1 MKILGLNT
9 SPRNASNVR
18 IALEA
23 ALEAAEAKGAESE
36 IIDVNK
42 LTISPCQGD
51 NYCKE
56 HDSQCALNDDM
67 VDIYEKIEAADAVIL
82 ASPIYFCDVNA
93 QAKLVIDRL
102 YSYFMD
108 ENFSKLFSEKKVSI
122 ITTNGAAPLEA
133 FEGSLNTQMAAFNV
147 LGFQSGDILAL
158 EDNNVPG
165 AITDKEDQLQKAR
178 QLGENLI

>member
-1 MKILGLNT
+1 MKVLGINT

-18 IALEA
+18 IALET
-23 ALEAAEAKGAESE
+23 ALEAASSKGAETE
-36 IIDVNK
+36 IVDINK
-42 LTISPCQGD
+42 LSITPCQGD

-67 VDIYEKIEAADAVIL
+67 VDIYEKIEQADGIIL

-108 ENFSKLFSEKKVSI
+108 ENFSQLFSDKKVSI
-122 ITTNGAAPLEA
+122 IATNGAAPVEA
-133 FEGSLNTQMAAFNV
+133 FESSLNTQMAAFTV
-147 LGFQSGDILAL
+147 LGFNAGDIAVFG
-158 EDNNVPG
+158 DNNVPG
-165 AITDKEDQLQKAR
+165 AIKDKEDQLQKAR
-178 QLGENLI
+178 EIGENLI